1 MTSSAIDLLIAAR
14 QGGTAVCAADLRPK
28 DAAAAYALQDALLRR
43 IGPIGGWKV
52 GAKSAT
58 AEPTCAPMPASGI
71 LPTGSSLQLIPS
83 SLRGIELEVALRVR
97 RDIGDS
103 LQEID
108 ALTLD
113 DLFDAVFPAIEVV
126 ETRLADFIDA
136 DPYSKLADLSSHGAL
151 VVGPAASVK
160 PGEVQLPNLRAILT
174 FDGQS
179 VADTI
184 GGNPAVDLLRLTR
197 WLASHCVQRGSPLRK
212 GQIVTT
218 GSCTGML
225 FAQAQQKV
233 EGEVISIGKVVL
245 SVHTA
250 G

>member
-1 MTSSAIDLLIAAR
+1 MTSSAVDLLIAAH
-14 QGGTAVCAADLRPK
+14 QGGPDLRSADLRPA
-28 DAAAAYALQDALLRR
+28 DAAAAYALQDAILER

-52 GAKSAT
+52 GAKTAT
-58 AEPTCAPMPASGI
+58 AEPTCAPLPASG
-71 LPTGSSLQLIPS
+71 LVPTGTSLQLIPS
-83 SLRGIELEVALRVR
+83 SLRGIEVEVALRVR
-97 RDIGDS
+97 RDIEGS
-103 LQEID
+103 SQEID

-113 DLFDAVFPAIEVV
+113 DMFDAVFPAIEVV

-136 DPYSKLADLSSHGAL
+136 DPFSKLADLSSHGAL
-151 VVGPAASVK
+151 VVGPAAPVK
-160 PGEVQLPNLRAILT
+160 PGEVQLPQLRAMLT

-197 WLASHCVQRGSPLRK
+197 WLASHCMKRGSPLRK

-225 FAQAQQKV
+225 FAQSKQDV
-233 EGEVISIGKVVL
+233 EGEIVSIGKVTL
-245 SVHTA
+245 AIDT
-250 G
+250 

>member
-1 MTSSAIDLLIAAR
+1 MTLSAVDLLIAAR
-14 QGGTAVCAADLRPK
+14 QGGPALRAADLRPA
-28 DAAAAYALQDALLRR
+28 DAAAAYALQDALLER

-52 GAKSAT
+52 GAKTET
-58 AEPTCAPMPASGI
+58 AEPTCAPLPASGI
-71 LPTGSSLQLIPS
+71 LPTGSNLQLIPS
-83 SLRGIELEVALRVR
+83 SLRGIEVEVALRVR
-97 RDIGDS
+97 RDIDGS
-103 LQEID
+103 PQAID

-113 DLFDAVFPAIEVV
+113 DMFDAVFPAIEVV

-136 DPYSKLADLSSHGAL
+136 DPFSKLADLSSHGAL
-151 VVGPAASVK
+151 VVGPAAGVR
-160 PGEVQLPNLRAILT
+160 PGDVQLPQLRAIQT

-197 WLASHCVQRGSPLRK
+197 WLANHCVQRGSPLRK

-225 FAQAQQKV
+225 FAQSQQKV
-233 EGEVISIGKVVL
+233 EGEIVSIGKVAL
-245 SVHTA
+245 SIET
-250 G
+250 

>member
-1 MTSSAIDLLIAAR
+1 VTLSAVDLLVAAR
-14 QGGTAVCAADLRPK
+14 QGGPALRSADLRPA
-28 DAAAAYALQDALLRR
+28 DAAAAYALQDALLER

-52 GAKSAT
+52 GAKTAT
-58 AEPTCAPMPASGI
+58 ALPTCAPLPASGI
-71 LPTGSSLQLIPS
+71 VPTGTSLQLIPS
-83 SLRGIELEVALRVR
+83 SLRGIEVEIALRVR
-97 RDIGDS
+97 RDIS
-103 LQEID
+103 FSPQEID

-136 DPYSKLADLSSHGAL
+136 DPFSKLADLSSHGTL
-151 VVGPAASVK
+151 VVGPASSIQ
-160 PGEVQLPNLRAILT
+160 PGEVQLPQLRALLT

-197 WLASHCVQRGSPLRK
+197 WLARHCAQRGSPLRK

-225 FAQAQQKV
+225 FAQSQQKV
-233 EGEVISIGKVVL
+233 EGEIVSIGKVAL
-245 SVHTA
+245 SIGT
-250 G
+250 

>member
-1 MTSSAIDLLIAAR
+1 MTLSAVDLLIAAR
-14 QGGTAVCAADLRPK
+14 QGGPALSEADLRPA
-28 DAAAAYALQDALLRR
+28 DAAAAYALQDAILER

-52 GAKSAT
+52 GAKTAT
-58 AEPTCAPMPASGI
+58 AEPTCAPLPASGI
-71 LPTGSSLQLIPS
+71 LPSGTSLRLIPS
-83 SLRGIELEVALRVR
+83 SLRGIEVEVALRVR
-97 RDIGDS
+97 RDIADS
-103 LQEID
+103 PQEID

-136 DPYSKLADLSSHGAL
+136 DPFSKLADLSSHGAL
-151 VVGPAASVK
+151 VVGPAATVR
-160 PGEVQLPNLRAILT
+160 PGAVRLPQLRAILS

-197 WLASHCVQRGSPLRK
+197 WLAGHCVQRGSPLRK

-225 FAQAQQKV
+225 FAQSRQQI
-233 EGEVISIGKVVL
+233 EGEIVSIGKVEL
-245 SVHTA
+245 SISTL